1 MLVVERHL
9 KNNRLAWYRSDYDE
23 GFWGRAFDT
32 AISPE
37 LYANYGLGTLDEYED
52 TFVRW
57 LPRDGKIIEA
67 GGGPGQFVLALR
79 TRGYDVV
86 GYDLSKVNVEKA
98 KALCPDLPLHVG
110 DVLNLDVPGGHFAG
124 YISLGVVEHVEEGPE
139 AFLAEAFRVLRPG
152 GIAIFTVPWFHPFRR
167 LKARLGFYSS
177 KRAPVQPF
185 YQYAFSTE
193 EFNGLVSTAGFRVLK
208 NDTYGH
214 FKGIKDEFP
223 PLAWLARSP
232 KLFPPLYRTVDR
244 IAKSIPLLR
253 HNTGHMLIVVA
264 EKPG

>member
-67 GGGPGQFVLALR
+67 GCGPGQFVLALR